1 MAKRGRQRPG
11 FWVDTRR
18 KVIQRQRNKLQ
29 GWFVRHPITFGATLG
44 LKGLTWDLP
53 KWGVTSLYNRYGV
66 KTVRM
71 EKNSDEVQDVTV
83 IEHMDAQGQISSTT
97 ITRTA
102 LGAGPGP
109 RPGQAVATMSME
121 ERTTILTSGMAQ
133 LTRTPLGQSFC
144 RLAAEMH
151 DFMPV
156 RGAEAISTVEMLN
169 QASRGFSRIS
179 MGVEAFA
186 DVATGCGLSRL
197 VTGTINTAAE
207 SVDEL
212 AKSLSRTYRTTSGL
226 YAGQVAQDMSGVTS
240 VSAVPVQAGVG
251 DDAAGIWPYAN
262 LLANHYGMFEP
273 TLDQA
278 ATEVYAYLG
287 ISQAGWALIS
297 DTFAEMPERLRRHGI
312 DRRVRR
318 LVNAA
323 ASNALETVTAWKAA
337 KNTMR
342 RLYAGQ
348 MEHEASGV
356 STIRTAP
363 IVTSAA

>member
-1 MAKRGRQRPG
+1 MAGRRQRPG

-29 GWFVRHPITFGATLG
+29 SWFVRHPITFGATLG

-53 KWGVTSLYNRYGV
+53 KWGVTSLYSRYGV
-66 KTVRM
+66 KTVRV
-71 EKNSDEVQDVTV
+71 EKDEDVQDVTV

-102 LGAGPGP
+102 LGAGPTP
-109 RPGQAVATMSME
+109 HAGQAVATVSPA
-121 ERTTILTSGMAQ
+121 ERTAILTSGKAL
-133 LTRTPLGQSFC
+133 LTRTPLGQAFM
-144 RLAAEMH
+144 RLAGEIHA
-151 DFMPV
+151 FAPV
-156 RGAEAISTVEMLN
+156 RGAEAVSTVEMLH

-186 DVATGCGLSRL
+186 DVAVACGLHRQ

-207 SVDEL
+207 SADEL
-212 AKSLSRTYRTTSGL
+212 AKAMARTYRQVNGL
-226 YAGQVAQDMSGVTS
+226 YAGQIAQDMSGATS
-240 VSAVPVQAGVG
+240 VSAVPIQPGVG
-251 DDAAGIWPYAN
+251 DDAAGIWPYSN
-262 LLANHYGMFEP
+262 MVANHYGLFQPSIGQE
-273 TLDQA
+273 

-287 ISQAGWALIS
+287 ISQVGWALIS
-297 DTFAEMPERLRRHGI
+297 DTFAEMPDRLRRHGV

-318 LVNAA
+318 LINTAA
-323 ASNALETVTAWKAA
+323 GSALETATGWKAA
-337 KNTMR
+337 KTAMH
-342 RLYAGQ
+342 RLYTGQ
-348 MEHEASGV
+348 MEHEATGV